1 MNQRSIK
8 NKGETTMQRLKKATL
23 ILLII
28 QLLALSGVNAQTLGK
43 KQQGPQAAN
52 GALSGGGTPGRISKW
67 AGVSGSSTYV
77 LGDSNIFEDKF
88 GKVGIGTTTPTSLLT
103 VAGMIETTL
112 GGVKFPDGTVQT
124 TAFNPNQVVRS
135 LNGLQ
140 GDLFIAA
147 GTNITV
153 TPSGGNTLTIAAPN
167 VLTAVTHNATLTGN
181 GTAASPLGIANG
193 GVDTVHLADNSV
205 KAAKIAPGSVGNTQL
220 ADNAVTAAKIAPNN
234 VVKSLNGL
242 KDDVVLTA
250 GSNITLTPNGNT
262 IAIAS
267 TVSNPDQNAF
277 QKYEFFQLPNEQ
289 NDFIRHVTLPVPAG
303 KRLVIEYFAIALY
316 GDGECQPLRLITT
329 FNGNDIENFYELPKD
344 GGGLGKTLD
353 KHVKIYADS
362 NVNLEF
368 VNSSGGNKGIKITVT
383 GYYVDQP

>member
-1 MNQRSIK
+1 MK
-8 NKGETTMQRLKKATL
+8 RLKKITL
-23 ILLII
+23 VLLII

-43 KQQGPQAAN
+43 KNQDQQAAN
-52 GALSGGGTPGRISKW
+52 SAVTGGGMPGRVSKW
-67 AGVSGSSTYV
+67 AGTSGATTYV

-167 VLTAVTHNATLTGN
+167 ALTEVAHNATLTGK

-193 GVDTVHLADNSV
+193 GVGTPQLADMSVTTAKLADNS
-205 KAAKIAPGSVGNTQL
+205 
-220 ADNAVTAAKIAPNN
+220 VTAAKIAPGN

-242 KDDVVLTA
+242 KDDVVFAA
-250 GSNITLTPNGNT
+250 GSNISLTPVGNT
-262 IAIAS
+262 ITIAS
-267 TVSNPDQNAF
+267 TVADPDQNAF
-277 QKYEFFQLPNEQ
+277 QKYSFFELPNQQ
-289 NDFIRHVTLPVPAG
+289 NDFIRHITLPVPAG
-303 KRLVIEYFAIALY
+303 KRLVIEYFSVTQY
-316 GDGECQPLRLITT
+316 GDGECQHLRLATT
-329 FNGNDIENFYELPKD
+329 FNGNEIENYYLLPKD
-344 GGGLGKTLD
+344 GGIQGNTLD
-353 KHVKIYADS
+353 KQVKIYADS
-362 NVNLEF
+362 NVTLEF
-368 VNSSGGNKGIKITVT
+368 VNRSGGDKGFRITVT
-383 GYYVDQP
+383 GHYVDLP